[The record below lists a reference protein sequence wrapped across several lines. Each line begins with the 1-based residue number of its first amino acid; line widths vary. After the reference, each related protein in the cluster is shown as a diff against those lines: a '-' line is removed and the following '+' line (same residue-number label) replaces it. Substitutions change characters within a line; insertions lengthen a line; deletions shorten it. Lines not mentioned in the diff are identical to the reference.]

1 MFWHQ
6 ASNKLLVRGSKTYL
20 SLTPKRVEIWAKG
33 NNLVRTSFYF
43 ACLTF
48 FTFQEHA
55 CRKSIWWIIE
65 QLFLAKLSLTSFLN
79 QLVHLFSTSCWL
91 LSIWISSCDMKKET
105 FGTKKEYPLL
115 HLKMHCSTTNDSYI
129 ISSRRKKCH
138 AISSEAFFL
147 LTLMSSSVT

>member
-1 MFWHQ
+1 MGKGQQF
-6 ASNKLLVRGSKTYL
+6 SKNLFLLCL
-20 SLTPKRVEIWAKG
+20 SYILHFSRACMQKI
-33 NNLVRTSFYF
+33 NLV
-43 ACLTF
+43 
-48 FTFQEHA
+48 
-55 CRKSIWWIIE
+55 IIE

-91 LSIWISSCDMKKET
+91 LSIWIRSCDMKKET

-115 HLKMHCSTTNDSYI
+115 PLKMYCSTTNDSYI